1 MASVGPVCIT
11 EGGISRQVLTVLGM
25 MNVVEGF
32 TMNVI
37 WPFLPFMVEAF
48 GVATEDTVGLY
59 VGILGKLFARTNPSH
74 QDRMR
79 LESLYAFAWCA
90 GASYYLAAT
99 CSAIVWGILAD
110 KLGRRPTLLAG
121 TLGTCAAN
129 LVFGFAP
136 SYKAAVFGR
145 YKHPFLLSMLLSTCC
160 VNVSVLTASCLVATQ
175 QRTAPHCKSRESVFL
190 LAMQGA

>member
-1 MASVGPVCIT
+1 
-11 EGGISRQVLTVLGM
+11 

-59 VGILGKLFARTNPSH
+59 VGILGKFFVRTNPSH
-74 QDRMR
+74 QDRM
-79 LESLYAFAWCA
+79 SLYTCAWFA

-145 YKHPFLLSMLLSTCC
+145 YKHPFLLSTLLSTCC
-160 VNVSVLTASCLVATQ
+160 VDASVLTASCLVTTQ
-175 QRTAPHCKSRESVFL
+175 QRTALHGKS
-190 LAMQGA
+190 

>member
-1 MASVGPVCIT
+1 MPAAGQVCVT

-25 MNVVEGF
+25 MNIVEGF

-59 VGILGKLFARTNPSH
+59 VGILGTAYFTLCMHNKRVGGTASKYKCLIEICT
-74 QDRMR
+74 
-79 LESLYAFAWCA
+79 CA

-121 TLGTCAAN
+121 TLGTCVAN

-136 SYKAAVFGR
+136 TYKVAIFGR
-145 YKHPFLLSMLLSTCC
+145 
-160 VNVSVLTASCLVATQ
+160 
-175 QRTAPHCKSRESVFL
+175 
-190 LAMQGA
+190 

>member
-1 MASVGPVCIT
+1 MSAATPVCTT
-11 EGGISRQVLTVLGM
+11 EVGISRQVLTVLGM

-37 WPFLPFMVEAF
+37 WPFLPFMVEEF

-59 VGILGKLFARTNPSH
+59 VGILGKQKTGRLIARNIHHSPLRSCYKCPRT
-74 QDRMR
+74 
-79 LESLYAFAWCA
+79 A

-121 TLGTCAAN
+121 TLGTCCAN

-136 SYKAAVFGR
+136 TYKIAVFGR
-145 YKHPFLLSMLLSTCC
+145 
-160 VNVSVLTASCLVATQ
+160 
-175 QRTAPHCKSRESVFL
+175 
-190 LAMQGA
+190 

>member
-1 MASVGPVCIT
+1 MASGGPVCIT

-48 GVATEDTVGLY
+48 GVASEDTVGLY
-59 VGILGKLFARTNPSH
+59 VGILGRSLCLHKPQTYLLHTYLLH
-74 QDRMR
+74 HDRHR
-79 LESLYAFAWCA
+79 LESLHSCAWIA

-145 YKHPFLLSMLLSTCC
+145 Y
-160 VNVSVLTASCLVATQ
+160 
-175 QRTAPHCKSRESVFL
+175 
-190 LAMQGA
+190 

>member
-1 MASVGPVCIT
+1 
-11 EGGISRQVLTVLGM
+11 M

-59 VGILGKLFARTNPSH
+59 VGILGKLFVRTNPLH

-79 LESLYAFAWCA
+79 LESLSTYSFA

-99 CSAIVWGILAD
+99 CSAIV
-110 KLGRRPTLLAG
+110 
-121 TLGTCAAN
+121 
-129 LVFGFAP
+129 
-136 SYKAAVFGR
+136 
-145 YKHPFLLSMLLSTCC
+145 LSF
-160 VNVSVLTASCLVATQ
+160 VPSCLD
-175 QRTAPHCKSRESVFL
+175 VFQ
-190 LAMQGA
+190 M

>member
-1 MASVGPVCIT
+1 MASGGPVCIT

-48 GVATEDTVGLY
+48 GIASEDTVGLY
-59 VGILGKLFARTNPSH
+59 VGILGKLFVCTNPSQ
-74 QDRMR
+74 QDRVR
-79 LESLYAFAWCA
+79 LESLHSCALFA

-145 YKHPFLLSMLLSTCC
+145 Y
-160 VNVSVLTASCLVATQ
+160 
-175 QRTAPHCKSRESVFL
+175 
-190 LAMQGA
+190 

>member
-1 MASVGPVCIT
+1 MPAAGQVCVT

-25 MNVVEGF
+25 MNIVEGF

-59 VGILGKLFARTNPSH
+59 VGILGTAYSTLCLHNIRVGDTAYYEGLIEICIR
-74 QDRMR
+74 
-79 LESLYAFAWCA
+79 A

-121 TLGTCAAN
+121 TLGTCVAN

-136 SYKAAVFGR
+136 TYKVAIFGR
-145 YKHPFLLSMLLSTCC
+145 
-160 VNVSVLTASCLVATQ
+160 
-175 QRTAPHCKSRESVFL
+175 
-190 LAMQGA
+190 